1 MDTSAHT
8 LNALFS
14 QLGLPS
20 SDRDIDRFIATHQLY
35 SDSIPLPEA
44 TFWSPSQASF
54 LREAL
59 EQDADWC
66 EPVDMLDS
74 RLRIPHK
81 Q

>member
-1 MDTSAHT
+1 MDTSTHT
-8 LNALFS
+8 LNTLFS

-20 SDRDIDRFIATHQLY
+20 SDRDIDRFIETHQLY
-35 SDSIPLPEA
+35 SNSIPLPDA

-66 EPVDMLDS
+66 EAVDTLNS
-74 RLRIPHK
+74 RLRAN
-81 Q
+81 